1 MFAGHLRWQKGAFS
15 RTDRYSPDAGLTN
28 PHWTLGNRSNACAS
42 RCYSFSNGKDS
53 MNSSLSVVVGGLV
66 VLAIVCMIAVI
77 SIRIAKTAP
86 ARLVR
91 ALMAASLLLAAIP
104 PILLALYGDG

>member
-1 MFAGHLRWQKGAFS
+1 
-15 RTDRYSPDAGLTN
+15 
-28 PHWTLGNRSNACAS
+28 
-42 RCYSFSNGKDS
+42 

-77 SIRIAKTAP
+77 STRIAKTAP

>member
-1 MFAGHLRWQKGAFS
+1 
-15 RTDRYSPDAGLTN
+15 
-28 PHWTLGNRSNACAS
+28 
-42 RCYSFSNGKDS
+42 